1 MEKLAAITKLTEN
14 IFSQRQMAE
23 TKKQVNINHV
33 KHLMHTKIN
42 KYVKMKLMKQNFTS
56 QN

>member
-23 TKKQVNINHV
+23 TKKQDSINLI
-33 KHLMHTKIN
+33 KNLKHTKIN